1 VKALTRT
8 GDDMGIDRR
17 VLRAVAAANETQKRV
32 LVDKVVARLGED
44 LQGRRFALWGLAFKP
59 DTDDMHEAPS
69 RVIVHELLRR
79 GAAIRARWSSTQNL
93 LLSDCITPG
102 ELGRSE
108 FSDFQR
114 QVPYCYAMAML
125 TGVAQQAVAAVS
137 VHRSAGERDFTRE
150 EQAVLACIGPHL
162 ARAVVL
168 RRLANDSLQWAETG
182 ILVFSRTGRSLY
194 LNAPARAFLGGTP
207 PQAVLA
213 ALPAQTSGV
222 IRLGSQ
228 TFRLSRLPWSAA
240 SLLRPFAL
248 DDAAENVISGPR
260 PASVLVDCSPERVAA
275 VPGAVIVVL
284 RPYHARTDLVRRLA
298 QYGLSPR
305 QSEIAAWALRG
316 LTNSE
321 IAQQISIGDQTVRDH
336 FQEIYC
342 RIGVHSRT
350 ELLGNS
356 GTVYLSPGASGRQWS
371 DCCSRPT
378 WPGGF
383 PPHGQFK
390 SPDESGSYSVI
401 RRVRDGVRRHFA
413 GAPRYRQ
420 RSTDWHA
427 LSLRRY
433 RLWGSCFPRDVKALT
448 RTGHAATI
456 WASTCGC

>member
-1 VKALTRT
+1 
-8 GDDMGIDRR
+8 
-17 VLRAVAAANETQKRV
+17 
-32 LVDKVVARLGED
+32 VV
-44 LQGRRFALWGLAFKP
+44 
-59 DTDDMHEAPS
+59 
-69 RVIVHELLRR
+69 IN
-79 GAAIRARWSSTQNL
+79 QNL

-114 QVPYCYAMAML
+114 QVPYCHAMAML

-137 VHRSAGERDFTRE
+137 VHRSAGDRDYTRE
-150 EQAVLACIGPHL
+150 EQAVLAGIGPHL

-182 ILVFSRTGRSLY
+182 ILVFSRTGQSLY
-194 LNAPARAFLGGTP
+194 LNEPARAFLGGTP
-207 PQAVLA
+207 PQAVLG

-222 IRLGSQ
+222 IRLGPQ

-248 DDAAENVISGPR
+248 DDAAANVISGPR
-260 PASVLVDCSPERVAA
+260 PASVLVDCSPEQVAA

-321 IAQQISIGDQTVRDH
+321 IEQQISIGDQTVRDH

-350 ELLGNS
+350 ELLARVL
-356 GTVYLSPGASGRQWS
+356 GTIGSV
-371 DCCSRPT
+371 
-378 WPGGF
+378 
-383 PPHGQFK
+383 PPN
-390 SPDESGSYSVI
+390 
-401 RRVRDGVRRHFA
+401 RRVRGR
-413 GAPRYRQ
+413 
-420 RSTDWHA
+420 
-427 LSLRRY
+427 
-433 RLWGSCFPRDVKALT
+433 
-448 RTGHAATI
+448 
-456 WASTCGC
+456 